1 MTVLLLLLVLFV
13 FLSSAFPFL
22 RWSSVCYSSVE
33 SLIAVFCSS
42 LVELEKPVCPSRPAL
57 GRQARRCCTRAPL
70 AEDTG
75 APEHHH
81 DDDDDDQDDDDDDD
95 QAQAGSDFHLHE
107 EEFVEEHPEV
117 RTRLPQFVNKRSSI
131 ISRTDRPRI
140 DEQVGQAVKKV
151 GGEVHN
157 VNISLHCDCNSTN
170 TLLETEAMPQVLP
183 TCFQGE
189 LLLQR

>member
-22 RWSSVCYSSVE
+22 RLSSVCYSSVVR
-33 SLIAVFCSS
+33 IAVFCSS

-70 AEDTG
+70 AEDIG
-75 APEHHH
+75 APEHH
-81 DDDDDDQDDDDDDD
+81 DDDYDIDDDD
-95 QAQAGSDFHLHE
+95 QAGGDFHLHE

-117 RTRLPQFVNKRSSI
+117 RTRLPQFVNKRCAI

-151 GGEVHN
+151 GL
-157 VNISLHCDCNSTN
+157 VNISLNCNCNSTD

-183 TCFQGE
+183 TWFQGE
-189 LLLQR
+189 LRLQR